1 MKTINPLKLL
11 FCINQTLTNDYEEI
25 ANFIKIFAF
34 LKAKFMPKNIFI
46 PIFLILLTFQVH
58 SQQKYTLSGLI
69 SDGRNKETL
78 IGVSLYIEETKT
90 GLTTN
95 EYGFY
100 SITLPKGSYTLSI
113 SYVGYK
119 TLTETINLTQDTR
132 KNFFIS
138 ESSQQ
143 LDEVVIIQNN
153 KRVDVRKPE
162 MSVNKLTI
170 QEIKEMPVI
179 FGEVDVIK
187 SILTLPGVTNAGEGQ
202 SGFNVRG
209 GGADQN
215 LVLLDEA
222 TIYNSSH
229 LFGLFSV
236 FNPDAIKD
244 LKLYKGGIPAR
255 YGGRLSSILDIYQK
269 EGNKDS
275 FHMNGGIG
283 LISSRILAEGPIVKD
298 KGSFVLAGRGSY
310 AHLFLKLV
318 DNPNSAYFYDLNTKL
333 SYSINEKNNI
343 YLSGYFGRDVF
354 QLNNNFVNTYGN
366 TVINFRW
373 NHLFS
378 DKLFSNMSLIYS
390 DYYYGLR
397 LDFIGFNWDSG
408 IKNYNFKYD
417 FKHYLTDKFKL
428 TYGLQSN
435 YYDFNP
441 GKIEPTNEES
451 GINADQLDKKYAME
465 NAFYADAE
473 HQISK
478 NITLSYGIRVSN
490 FLRLG
495 QQTLNTYANNQPVTF
510 NSEFQIY
517 ESAEP
522 IGTVS
527 YGKNK
532 TIAHFENLEPRFAI
546 AYTLNDDQSIKASYN
561 RMSQY
566 LHLISNTQSPT
577 PLDVWAPSDQYLKPQ
592 ILDQVALGYFRNLSD
607 DVYSLEVETF
617 FKKIKNRVDY
627 IDGANL
633 IANEAIERV
642 VLNGKARAYGLEVLF
657 RKNSGRFKGWVS
669 YTLSRTEQQ
678 VDGRTPEETGINNG
692 EWYRTGF
699 DKLHNLAIVSN
710 YKLNEKWR
718 FSSNFILQTGQP
730 VTFPTGQYEY
740 QGITVPIFS
749 SRNENNLPMYH
760 RLDVSATLTPTKNKG
775 RKWQSEWVFGIYN
788 IYNRMNSAS
797 ITFRQNQETG
807 SNEAI
812 RLSIFGIVPS
822 ATYNIKF

>member
-1 MKTINPLKLL
+1 MQKRIILFIVLLISTI
-11 FCINQTLTNDYEEI
+11 TLSQE
-25 ANFIKIFAF
+25 
-34 LKAKFMPKNIFI
+34 KF
-46 PIFLILLTFQVH
+46 
-58 SQQKYTLSGLI
+58 TLSGTI
-69 SDGRNKETL
+69 SDLKTKETL
-78 IGVSLYIEETKT
+78 IGVNVFILETKT
-90 GLTTN
+90 GISTN

-100 SITLPKGSYTLSI
+100 SITLPKGSYTISI
-113 SYVGYK
+113 SYVGYQGVEEK
-119 TLTETINLTQDTR
+119 VSLNSNIK
-132 KNFFIS
+132 KNILIS
-138 ESSQQ
+138 ESSQ
-143 LDEVVIIQNN
+143 LLKEVVIVDNK
-153 KRVDVRKPE
+153 KRVDIRKPE

-179 FGEVDVIK
+179 FGEVDIIK

-255 YGGRLSSILDIYQK
+255 YGGRLSSVLDIYQK
-269 EGNKDS
+269 EGNKNE

-283 LISSRILAEGPIVKD
+283 LISSRILAEGPIVKE
-298 KGSFVLAGRGSY
+298 KGSFVVAGRASY

-318 DNPNSAYFYDLNTKL
+318 DNPNLAYFYDLNTKL
-333 SYSINEKNNI
+333 SYSLNEKNNI

-354 QLNNNFVNTYGN
+354 QLNDSFVNTYGN

-378 DKLFSNMSLIYS
+378 ERLFSNMSLIYS
-390 DYYYGLR
+390 DYYYGLK
-397 LDFIGFNWDSG
+397 LDLIGFNWDSG

-417 FKHYLTDKFKL
+417 FKHYLSDKLKL
-428 TYGLQSN
+428 TYGINSN

-441 GKIEPTNEES
+441 GKIEPTRADS
-451 GINADQLDKKYAME
+451 GINEDQLDKKYALE
-465 NAFYADAE
+465 NAIYIDAE

-478 NITLSYGIRVSN
+478 KLAISYGVRISS

-495 QQTLNTYANNQPVTF
+495 NQTLNTYANNQPVIF
-510 NSEFQIY
+510 NPNFQIY

-522 IGTVS
+522 TGTVR
-527 YGKNK
+527 YGNNEV
-532 TIAHFENLEPRFAI
+532 IANFQNLEPRFAI
-546 AYTLNDDQSIKASYN
+546 SYILNENQSVKASYN

-577 PLDVWAPSDQYLKPQ
+577 PLDVWAPSDNFLKPQ
-592 ILDQVALGYFRNLSD
+592 LLDQVALGYFQNLKD
-607 DVYSLEVETF
+607 DDYSLELETF

-642 VLNGKARAYGLEVLF
+642 VLNGQARAYGLEVLF
-657 RKNSGRFKGWVS
+657 RKNTGRLKGWLS
-669 YTLSRTEQQ
+669 YTLSRTEQR
-678 VDGRTPEETGINNG
+678 VEGRTAIETGINNG
-692 EWYRTGF
+692 DWYKTGF
-699 DKLHNLAIVSN
+699 DKLHNLAIIAN
-710 YKLNEKWR
+710 YKWTEKWR
-718 FSSNFILQTGQP
+718 FSANLVFQTGQP
-730 VTFPTGQYEY
+730 VTFPDGQYEY
-740 QGITVPIFS
+740 EGITVPNFS
-749 SRNENNLPMYH
+749 SRNENNLPSYH
-760 RLDVSATLTPTKNKG
+760 RLDVSATLTPHKNKK
-775 RKWQSEWVFGIYN
+775 RKWQAEWVFGIYN
-788 IYNRMNSAS
+788 LYNRMNAAS
-797 ITFRQNQETG
+797 ITFRQNQETA
-807 SNEAI
+807 SNEAL
-812 RLSIFGIVPS
+812 RLAIFGIVPS
-822 ATYNIKF
+822 ATYNFKF

>member
-1 MKTINPLKLL
+1 MSKNTFTIV
-11 FCINQTLTNDYEEI
+11 
-25 ANFIKIFAF
+25 
-34 LKAKFMPKNIFI
+34 
-46 PIFLILLTFQVH
+46 LILLMSVSLQA
-58 SQQKYTLSGLI
+58 QKKFTISGVVA
-69 SDGRNKETL
+69 DEKNKETL
-78 IGVSLYIEETKT
+78 IGVSLFVQETKT
-90 GLTTN
+90 GLVTN

-100 SITLPKGSYTLSI
+100 SITLPEGDYTLLI
-113 SYVGYK
+113 NYLGYQ
-119 TLTETINLTQDTR
+119 TVTEKIKLNQDLK
-132 KNFFIS
+132 KNFYLS
-138 ESSQQ
+138 VSSQQ
-143 LDEVVIIQNN
+143 LDEVVIVDNK
-153 KRVDVRKPE
+153 KRVDIRKPE

-179 FGEVDVIK
+179 FGEVDVLK

-215 LVLLDEA
+215 LVLLDES

-244 LKLYKGGIPAR
+244 LKLYKGGIPSR
-255 YGGRLSSILDIYQK
+255 FGGRLSSILDIYQK
-269 EGNKDS
+269 EGNKNA

-298 KGSFVLAGRGSY
+298 KGSFLIAGRGSY
-310 AHLFLKLV
+310 AHLFLKLF

-333 SYSINEKNNI
+333 SYSINEKNNV

-354 QLNNNFVNTYGN
+354 QLNDSFVNTYGN
-366 TVINFRW
+366 AVINFRW
-373 NHLFS
+373 NHLYS
-378 DKLFSNMSLIYS
+378 DKLFSNLSMIYS

-397 LDFIGFNWDSG
+397 LDFVGFNWDSG
-408 IKNYNFKYD
+408 IKNYNIKYD
-417 FKHYLTDKFKL
+417 FKHYITDKFKL
-428 TYGLQSN
+428 NYGLQSH

-441 GKIEPTNEES
+441 GKIEPTGEDS
-451 GINADQLDKKYAME
+451 GINPEQLDKKYAME
-465 NAFYADAE
+465 NAIYADAE
-473 HQISK
+473 HQISNK
-478 NITLSYGIRVSN
+478 ISLSYGLRFSN

-495 QQTLNTYANNQPVTF
+495 QQTLNVYANNQPVIF
-510 NSEFQIY
+510 NPDFQIY
-517 ESAEP
+517 QSAEP

-532 TIAHFENLEPRFAI
+532 TIAKFDNLEPRFAVSYVI
-546 AYTLNDDQSIKASYN
+546 NEEQSVKASYN
-561 RMSQY
+561 RMTQY

-577 PLDVWAPSDQYLKPQ
+577 PLDVWAPSDRYLKPQ
-592 ILDQVALGYFRNLSD
+592 LLDQIALGYFRNFKD
-607 DVYSLEVETF
+607 DLYSLEVESF

-633 IANEAIERV
+633 IANEAIEQV
-642 VLNGKARAYGLEVLF
+642 ILNGKARAYGLEVLF

-678 VDGRTPEETGINNG
+678 VAGRTPEETGINNG
-692 EWYRTGF
+692 KWYKTGF
-699 DKLHNLAIVSN
+699 DKLHNLAVVAN

-718 FSSNFILQTGQP
+718 FSANLIAQTGQP
-730 VTFPTGQYEY
+730 VTFPNGQYQYE
-740 QGITVPIFS
+740 GITVPVFS
-749 SRNENNLPMYH
+749 GRNEENLPTYH

-775 RKWQSEWVFGIYN
+775 RKWQAEWVFGIYN
-788 IYNRMNSAS
+788 LYNRQNAAS

-807 SNEAI
+807 SNEAL